1 MQTGTLFRTYTV
13 ALTAYYRS
21 EVEQFTWY
29 PNEDWRGPRVSHL
42 RYSRTLDNGAYGDTR
57 GVELA
62 LRKRFSH
69 NFSFNLSYNYQ
80 WASFT
85 TGKRGNVIR
94 RAYMDEQ
101 GIRKGAVNI
110 AYTHP
115 ELGVP
120 VPDVWVEWDSHS
132 SGSEIPRMMSQE
144 DIDLYAVRAGNR
156 FESNGEA
163 LYYGRIL
170 GTGEWDGM
178 RPAEGVPEDKGVY
191 LLTGGYTQ
199 LFLKPRA
206 GDRRQFGSASM
217 LASFPADY
225 ERGGAIVSK
234 VLRNMRINLV
244 TRVETG
250 GLFRYAPPEGG
261 VRPYRELAMD
271 SRTDLALERTFAMTS
286 RVQTSVFLD
295 IRNLFNQKD
304 RTSPTNRN
312 DYTYYGVDGPRPTDS
327 TYLQYGDVR
336 DRSYAS
342 TPRLTQ
348 VGVRFNW

>member
-1 MQTGTLFRTYTV
+1 
-13 ALTAYYRS
+13 
-21 EVEQFTWY
+21 
-29 PNEDWRGPRVSHL
+29 
-42 RYSRTLDNGAYGDTR
+42 
-57 GVELA
+57 
-62 LRKRFSH
+62 
-69 NFSFNLSYNYQ
+69 
-80 WASFT
+80 
-85 TGKRGNVIR
+85 
-94 RAYMDEQ
+94 
-101 GIRKGAVNI
+101 
-110 AYTHP
+110 
-115 ELGVP
+115 
-120 VPDVWVEWDSHS
+120 
-132 SGSEIPRMMSQE
+132 
-144 DIDLYAVRAGNR
+144 
-156 FESNGEA
+156 
-163 LYYGRIL
+163 
-170 GTGEWDGM
+170 
-178 RPAEGVPEDKGVY
+178 
-191 LLTGGYTQ
+191 
-199 LFLKPRA
+199 
-206 GDRRQFGSASM
+206 M

-336 DRSYAS
+336 DRTYAH